1 MYAIALQ
8 IQHGGG
14 FCQPIRSRIKN
25 SRWRHRLGNSVQQRN
40 LVAVVMA
47 VAMAV
52 LMVVLIGVVVTGV
65 VTGPLHLLSENGDL
79 SFETELGRELSGE
92 VSKKFMSSFYF

>member
-1 MYAIALQ
+1 M
-8 IQHGGG
+8 
-14 FCQPIRSRIKN
+14 
-25 SRWRHRLGNSVQQRN
+25 QQRN

-65 VTGPLHLLSENGDL
+65 VIGPLHLLSENGDL
-79 SFETELGRELSGE
+79 SFLLFFFFETVLGRELSGE
-92 VSKKFMSSFYF
+92 VSKKFISNFYF